1 MKKFI
6 LFALLVLPLAFVSCG
21 SDNDEPNY
29 PNQTLVAGS
38 VYSIPGGN
46 TGWTSD
52 NELIASV
59 STNGVTAERV
69 GETYIRNGSKSFKVT
84 VTGKYNTFKEPCL
97 QWGAGKSTVK
107 NFMTGY
113 TIQSE
118 SDDNLFYKAKLKEML
133 TGYSFKSG
141 KLNLSSVVLLPSV
154 VDAEEMVGYLA
165 ERYVYVTKN
174 ESEYY
179 YGFATPDTKSV
190 VILQLTTISS
200 QVVYMVAYGEVTS
213 SSAPAQTLKMMKKQI
228 APASTEANAEVK
240 AEYSRLLDV
249 MPEMNPEL
257 NNIK

>member
-1 MKKFI
+1 MKK
-6 LFALLVLPLAFVSCG
+6 LLLLTLLVLPLAFASCG
-21 SDNDEPNY
+21 SDDDEPNY

-38 VYSIPGGN
+38 VYAIPGGS

-97 QWGAGKSTVK
+97 QWNTGKSTVK
-107 NFMTGY
+107 SFMGGY

-118 SDDNLFYKAKLKEML
+118 DDDNIFYKGLLKELL

-141 KLNLSSVVLLPSV
+141 KLNLSSVLLLPSV
-154 VDAEEMVGYLA
+154 VDAEELVGYLA

-174 ESEYY
+174 EAEYY
-179 YGFATPDTKSV
+179 YGFATPDKKSV
-190 VILQLTTISS
+190 IIMQITTISS
-200 QVVYMVAYGEVTS
+200 QVVYMIAYGQVTS
-213 SSAPAQTLKMMKKQI
+213 SSAPAQTMKMMKKQL
-228 APASTEANAEVK
+228 APSSTEANAEVK

-249 MPEMNPEL
+249 MPEINTEL
-257 NNIK
+257 NI